1 MREMKDSGIE
11 WIGEIPKEWDLIKC
25 KYVTEVYTG
34 NSIKDEEKGL
44 YEDPVDSIPY
54 ISTKDIDAT
63 FNSVAYDNGLFI
75 KKIDTS
81 FVRANKG
88 DTLMCIEGGSAGRK
102 KAILDRTVC
111 FVNKLCCFHPT
122 RINPVYLFYILN
134 SPHYE
139 EEFSVNMSGLIGG
152 VSKGKLMN
160 FILPYPCYDTQHRIA
175 DYLDDKCGKID
186 RYIEQ
191 QKQVIEKLKAYKQ
204 SVITEAVTKGLD
216 PTVLMKDSGVEWIG
230 EIPEGWEVVK
240 LGNIFSY
247 LGGFAYNSDLYTD
260 ESNYQV
266 IRIGNVKNYR
276 IVLEN
281 NPVYISEST
290 AKETSRYKLQSNT
303 ILFTMTGTK
312 GKRDYFFTYL
322 LTDSDLSTKELYL
335 NQRVGCLIPTRII
348 CPKYYD
354 YLLKENR
361 ILDSIF
367 LYETG
372 TANQG
377 NLGIDSIKRT
387 ILQFPPIDEQRQ
399 IVDYLDC
406 KCSSIDS
413 TIEKKQALIEKL
425 TVYKK
430 SLIYEVV
437 TGKKEV

>member
-216 PTVLMKDSGVEWIG
+216 PTVPMKDSGVEWIG
-230 EIPEGWEVVK
+230 EIPESWVVVK
-240 LGNIFSY
+240 ATRLILSTQNGLTRRDLEKSNGNIV
-247 LGGFAYNSDLYTD
+247 LKLRNINSRGEIDYS
-260 ESNYQV
+260 EIN
-266 IRIGNVKNYR
+266 R
-276 IVLEN
+276 IVLSSKEVETYQLIDGDFLFVRVN
-281 NPVYISEST
+281 GSRSLVGKCAIYNGISEIVAYNDHIIRVRLNNFCDKDFFKWFLLSDVGKKEIDIHTST
-290 AKETSRYKLQSNT
+290 SAGQFTISGDGLRNLNVILPKKEIQRE
-303 ILFTMTGTK
+303 IVV
-312 GKRDYFFTYL
+312 
-322 LTDSDLSTKELYL
+322 YL
-335 NQRVGCLIPTRII
+335 NQ
-348 CPKYYD
+348 
-354 YLLKENR
+354 
-361 ILDSIF
+361 
-367 LYETG
+367 
-372 TANQG
+372 
-377 NLGIDSIKRT
+377 
-387 ILQFPPIDEQRQ
+387 
-399 IVDYLDC
+399 
-406 KCSSIDS
+406 KCSSIDFA
-413 TIEKKQALIEKL
+413 IAEKQNLIEKL
-425 TVYKK
+425 TEYKK

>member
-216 PTVLMKDSGVEWIG
+216 PTVPMKDSGVEWIG
-230 EIPEGWEVVK
+230 EIPDGWEVVK
-240 LGNIFSY
+240 AKYCILITNG
-247 LGGFAYNSDLYTD
+247 SDPKTQGD
-260 ESNYQV
+260 T
-266 IRIGNVKNYR
+266 
-276 IVLEN
+276 
-281 NPVYISEST
+281 PVYGSGSSSFKTCGEFKEGPCVLIGRKGATLHIPHYIEGKYWNVDT
-290 AKETSRYKLQSNT
+290 AFDVKVLDR
-303 ILFTMTGTK
+303 M
-312 GKRDYFFTYL
+312 
-322 LTDSDLSTKELYL
+322 EL
-335 NQRVGCLIPTRII
+335 
-348 CPKYYD
+348 KYYYYLAICFD
-354 YLLKENR
+354 YKIYMSQTTLPSMTQTSYENMM
-361 ILDSIF
+361 L
-367 LYETG
+367 
-372 TANQG
+372 
-377 NLGIDSIKRT
+377 
-387 ILQFPPIDEQRQ
+387 PIPSDYEQRQ
-399 IVDYLDC
+399 ITNHLDK
-406 KCSSIDS
+406 KCFSIDLA
-413 TIEKKQALIEKL
+413 IKEKQTLIEKL
-425 TVYKK
+425 TEYKK